1 MLGFGCVVC
10 SIRLLK
16 SWFQRYYS
24 RKLLTDDKSLRW
36 VNPSSGINCHSGG
49 TVEGQ
54 GPWDQVAMKR
64 TDFLSGFPCSY
75 FHYTMCCHPH
85 YKQKLAA
92 CSWTSRDVNLK
103 KSIFAGKPQHKVFRL
118 RCFIIAMKD
127 KLWRITVGHS
137 SSSVLTK
144 RSVYFLLMSLIN
156 GGSGREV
163 GSGKHIVFQTFGVFL
178 LWDC

>member
-1 MLGFGCVVC
+1 MSKPFF
-10 SIRLLK
+10 RN
-16 SWFQRYYS
+16 
-24 RKLLTDDKSLRW
+24 KLSFWWDCRGS
-36 VNPSSGINCHSGG
+36 G
-49 TVEGQ
+49 TVRPGCYEANWLPQ
-54 GPWDQVAMKR
+54 RIPLLL
-64 TDFLSGFPCSY
+64 LSLHHVLPPTLQAEIGSLLLDL
-75 FHYTMCCHPH
+75 
-85 YKQKLAA
+85 QK
-92 CSWTSRDVNLK
+92 CELK